1 MKDDTSRVSRRR
13 LFAGAGTAGALAA
26 AATVLP
32 SIEPAT
38 PAPSEATK
46 APANGGGYRL
56 TEHVKRYFKTT
67 LV

>member
-26 AATVLP
+26 AASVLP
-32 SIEPAT
+32 KIEPT
-38 PAPSEATK
+38 PATTEAIK

-67 LV
+67 IV